1 MKGEAYNLHT
11 SVPQSDLVTEEL
23 LRGTENSLGLY
34 SRFNSISSAFPLNPK
49 PLFLAISFLAFS
61 PFAVFVI
68 PQSAVLENG
77 LSFQGLKQHI
87 SSQVQSGIKAHT
99 CSLTFALTLQPT
111 TEAVGVWCAHV
122 YSAFE
127 SSGTPPPP
135 PAFEGSHLKPIG
147 CLCRPLN

>member
-1 MKGEAYNLHT
+1 MASMKGEAYNLHT

-23 LRGTENSLGLY
+23 LRGTENLS
-34 SRFNSISSAFPLNPK
+34 FPLNPK

-68 PQSAVLENG
+68 PQSAVPENG

-99 CSLTFALTLQPT
+99 CSLTFALTLQST
-111 TEAVGVWCAHV
+111 TEVVGVWCAHV
-122 YSAFE
+122 YSAF
-127 SSGTPPPP
+127 
-135 PAFEGSHLKPIG
+135 
-147 CLCRPLN
+147 